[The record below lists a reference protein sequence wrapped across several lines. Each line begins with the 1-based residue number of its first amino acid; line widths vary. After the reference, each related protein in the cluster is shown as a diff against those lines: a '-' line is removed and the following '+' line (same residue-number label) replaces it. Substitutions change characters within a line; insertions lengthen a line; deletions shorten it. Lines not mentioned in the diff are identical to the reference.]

1 MKRLVSAAGFALVS
15 SALLL
20 LPISYAQD
28 AKKADDSKPAAKDA
42 AGKKERAEPRGR
54 VPNYYGRL
62 GLSDEQKTKIYA
74 IQDKY
79 SDQIESLQK
88 QIADLRAK
96 QDAEVAALLTDSQ
109 KKILA
114 ETIDAAKKKKA
125 ETAKENAKKAAE
137 GDKK

>member
-1 MKRLVSAAGFALVS
+1 MRRLISATGFALVA

-20 LPISYAQD
+20 LPMSYAQD
-28 AKKADDSKPAAKDA
+28 AKKADDAKPAA
-42 AGKKERAEPRGR
+42 KKERAEPRGR

-62 GLSDEQKTKIYA
+62 GLSDEQKTKVYA

-79 SDQIESLQK
+79 DDQIQALQK
-88 QIADLRAK
+88 QIAEIRTK
-96 QDAEVAALLTDSQ
+96 QEAEIAAVLTDSQ

-114 ETIDAAKKKKA
+114 EIVDAAKKKKA
-125 ETAKENAKKAAE
+125 ETAKKKSDDEVKKAGD